1 MTMTPDELR
10 AAIEAILFVSG
21 EPVKF
26 EELTEAF
33 PDQEKEVLEQQI
45 NEIESSF
52 AQREGGF
59 ILERAAGGFRFATR
73 PDLDPHLRK
82 YFSRKNEGRLSLAAL
97 ETMAIVAYRQ
107 PITVPEINDI
117 RGVNSSGVIRTL
129 LDRKMI
135 KIAGRKNVVGSPFLY
150 RTTREFLLH
159 FGLESIQDLP
169 KLEEFSEILGES
181 LADELLTSMSEEDI
195 LDAPPSDDGEV
206 RAIEAGSDRLNDDGS
221 AIEADSRPADS
232 LEAEPSEIPGE
243 ESDTLDDDI
252 DDETLEDEGF
262 SSNEGSQL
270 ERRDQSET
278 EPRDRGG
285 DEWNAV
291 DATEPAGHAGSEPD
305 EEVVTAS
312 APDEDAI
319 ESDSNERN

>member
-1 MTMTPDELR
+1 MTMTSNELR

-26 EELTEAF
+26 EELIEAF
-33 PDQEKEVLEQQI
+33 PDQEKEDLEQQI
-45 NEIESSF
+45 NEIESAF

-59 ILERAAGGFRFATR
+59 VLERAAGGFRFATR
-73 PDLDPHLRK
+73 PDLDSHLRK

-107 PITVPEINDI
+107 PVTVPEINDI

-195 LDAPPSDDGEV
+195 LVAPPPEEGEG
-206 RAIEAGSDRLNDDGS
+206 RSQAIEAVQ
-221 AIEADSRPADS
+221 
-232 LEAEPSEIPGE
+232 LESEPDAEPR
-243 ESDTLDDDI
+243 
-252 DDETLEDEGF
+252 
-262 SSNEGSQL
+262 
-270 ERRDQSET
+270 ERVDDQSS
-278 EPRDRGG
+278 
-285 DEWNAV
+285 AV
-291 DATEPAGHAGSEPD
+291 DAMDPVRDDRSESD
-305 EEVVTAS
+305 EGVLSAS
-312 APDEDAI
+312 ATDEDAI
-319 ESDSNERN
+319 ESDANERN

>member
-1 MTMTPDELR
+1 MTMTADELR

-33 PDQEKEVLEQQI
+33 PDQEKEILEQQI

-52 AQREGGF
+52 AQRGGGF

-195 LDAPPSDDGEV
+195 LDAPPSEDGEDGV
-206 RAIEAGSDRLNDDGS
+206 KAIESGSDLSND
-221 AIEADSRPADS
+221 EDSSEDAPDA
-232 LEAEPSEIPGE
+232 LETESSNESSEGVEE
-243 ESDTLDDDI
+243 ESLDALDDDI
-252 DDETLEDEGF
+252 EDESLEDEELAA
-262 SSNEGSQL
+262 NEHSGL
-270 ERRDQSET
+270 ERE
-278 EPRDRGG
+278 
-285 DEWNAV
+285 DEA
-291 DATEPAGHAGSEPD
+291 DSDSDERSALDSQEPASPDDSDSD

>member
-1 MTMTPDELR
+1 
-10 AAIEAILFVSG
+10 
-21 EPVKF
+21 
-26 EELTEAF
+26 
-33 PDQEKEVLEQQI
+33 
-45 NEIESSF
+45 
-52 AQREGGF
+52 
-59 ILERAAGGFRFATR
+59 
-73 PDLDPHLRK
+73 
-82 YFSRKNEGRLSLAAL
+82 
-97 ETMAIVAYRQ
+97 MAIVAYRQ

-195 LDAPPSDDGEV
+195 LDAPPSEDGEDGV
-206 RAIEAGSDRLNDDGS
+206 KAIESGSDLSND
-221 AIEADSRPADS
+221 EDSSEDAPDA
-232 LEAEPSEIPGE
+232 LETESSNESSEGVEE
-243 ESDTLDDDI
+243 ESLDALDDDI
-252 DDETLEDEGF
+252 EDESLEDEELAA
-262 SSNEGSQL
+262 NEHSGL
-270 ERRDQSET
+270 ERE
-278 EPRDRGG
+278 
-285 DEWNAV
+285 DEA
-291 DATEPAGHAGSEPD
+291 DSDSGERSALDSQEPASPDDSESD
-305 EEVVTAS
+305 EEAVTAS